1 MADAVAWQLVREAA
15 AGDARARQSLV
26 ESTVDDL
33 WALAMRLVRRRDEA
47 EDIVQET
54 FVRMFA
60 TISNLTPQGR
70 FEGYLARIA
79 TNLVVERWRRKR
91 PAVEISES
99 HPSPDAP
106 EPWQAA
112 AEKED
117 RRRLLAAAWQAI
129 ECLDPQPR
137 AAVLLFYAQNQS
149 CDQISEVLDVPVG
162 TVKTWLFRSREQV
175 RQEAERLL
183 RGDAAQSRT
192 PSGET
197 S

>member
-26 ESTVDDL
+26 ESTVDNL

-91 PAVEISES
+91 PTGEISEA
-99 HPSPDAP
+99 HPSPDEP

-112 AEKED
+112 AENED
-117 RRRLLAAAWQAI
+117 RRRMLAAAWRAI
-129 ECLDPQPR
+129 EGLDPGPR
-137 AAVLLFYAQNQS
+137 AAVLLFYAQDQS
-149 CDQISEVLDVPVG
+149 CDEIAGTLDVPVG
-162 TVKTWLFRSREQV
+162 TVKTWLFRSRNHV
-175 RQEAERLL
+175 RQEAARLL
-183 RGDAAQSRT
+183 GGDPAHSRPHT
-192 PSGET
+192 
-197 S
+197 

>member
-1 MADAVAWQLVREAA
+1 MADAVDWQLVKEAA

-26 ESTVDDL
+26 ESTVDNL

-91 PAVEISES
+91 PAGEISEAL
-99 HPSPDAP
+99 PSPDDA
-106 EPWQAA
+106 EPWQMAA
-112 AEKED
+112 DKED
-117 RRRLLAAAWQAI
+117 RRRLLEAAWQAI
-129 ECLDPQPR
+129 ERLDPEPR

-149 CDQISEVLDVPVG
+149 CDAISEILDVPVG
-162 TVKTWLFRSREQV
+162 TVKTWLFRSRNQI
-175 RQEAERLL
+175 RQEASRLL
-183 RGDAAQSRT
+183 GGDPAHSRPKT
-192 PSGET
+192 
-197 S
+197 

>member
-26 ESTVDDL
+26 ESTADDL

-60 TISNLTPQGR
+60 TISNLTPHGR

-91 PAVEISES
+91 PPSEISES
-99 HPSPDAP
+99 HPSPDAV

-112 AEKED
+112 ADKED
-117 RRRLLAAAWQAI
+117 RRRLLQAAWQAI
-129 ECLDPQPR
+129 EGLAPDPR
-137 AAVLLFYAQNQS
+137 AAVLLFYTQNQS
-149 CDQISEVLDVPVG
+149 CDEISGILDVPVG
-162 TVKTWLFRSREQV
+162 TVKTWLYRSRNQI
-175 RQEAERLL
+175 RQEAERRL
-183 RGDAAQSRT
+183 RSDPAASRPHT
-192 PSGET
+192 
-197 S
+197 

>member
-1 MADAVAWQLVREAA
+1 MADAVDWQLVSKAA
-15 AGDARARQSLV
+15 AGDARARQTLV
-26 ESTVDDL
+26 ESTLDDL

-91 PAVEISES
+91 PTGEISQS
-99 HPSPDAP
+99 QPAPDAP

-112 AEKED
+112 AENED
-117 RRRLLAAAWQAI
+117 RRRLLDAAWRAI
-129 ECLDPQPR
+129 EGLDPQPR

-149 CDQISEVLDVPVG
+149 CDEISEVLDVPVG
-162 TVKTWLFRSREQV
+162 TVKTWLYRSRNQV
-175 RQEAERLL
+175 RQEASRLL
-183 RGDAAQSRT
+183 RSDPAARRPHT
-192 PSGET
+192 
-197 S
+197 